1 MFPVTSTS
9 PTQIEIKPAPR
20 PVEAVIQVP
29 GSKSITNRALLLAAL
44 ADGESVLENA
54 LFSEDSH
61 WFSECLRRLGIE
73 VESDSTQARMIVQGK
88 GGRFPVAEA
97 DLFVGN
103 SGTTARFLVAAACLG
118 QGTYR
123 FDGVPRMRQ
132 RPIGPLLASLRLLG
146 ARFSFEGEPEC
157 FPLTVHAAGLRGG
170 QTELDV
176 TASSQ
181 YLTGLLMAVPYA
193 AERVEIQLKGTLVSL
208 PYIEMTLRMM
218 ADFGIARDMGIPD
231 AGHLVPDKGNYR
243 NYSIPSGQKYR
254 AQRYWIEPDAS
265 NATYFFAAA
274 AVTGGKV
281 RVPHLPAESLQG
293 DVAFVDVLAQMGC
306 EVTKTSDYIEVRG
319 TGKLRGLDVDMNA
332 ISDTAQTLASIAP
345 FADSPVN
352 IRNIGHIRH
361 KETDRINAVVTEL
374 RRLGAQVEESAE
386 GMTIYPST
394 LRPAAIETYDDHR
407 MAMAFSVTG
416 LASPGVTILN
426 PGCTAKTFPD
436 FFERFEGLYR

>member
-1 MFPVTSTS
+1 MIPVTSTS

-123 FDGVPRMRQ
+123 FDGVSRMRQ

-146 ARFSFEGEPEC
+146 ARFSFEGESEC
-157 FPLTVHAAGLRGG
+157 FPLTIHAAGLLGG
-170 QTELDV
+170 QTELDAA
-176 TASSQ
+176 ASSQ

-193 AERVEIQLKGTLVSL
+193 AEAVEIQLKGTLVSL

-218 ADFGIARDMGIPD
+218 ADFGI
-231 AGHLVPDKGNYR
+231 VPDKEHYR
-243 NYSIPSGQKYR
+243 KYSIPAGQKYC

-332 ISDTAQTLASIAP
+332 ISDTAQTLAAIAP

-361 KETDRINAVVTEL
+361 KETDRISAVVTEL
-374 RRLGAQVEESAE
+374 RRLGVRVEESAE

-394 LRPAAIETYDDHR
+394 LQPAAIETYDDHR